1 MYIIWQVFLPY
12 FIVTFFKYTPELQ
25 ESYRECPYAHCL
37 DSVRYVLL
45 HLLLPI
51 SILPT
56 HPSTHPQ
63 DTCKPPSSPYRHF
76 SLLVLINI

>member
-51 SILPT
+51 SILP
-56 HPSTHPQ
+56 PIPQ
-63 DTCKPPSSPYRHF
+63 PILRTPV
-76 SLLVLINI
+76 SLLPAPIGISVCWS